1 MYLLSILSISAG
13 CAGLNFALL
22 CLEFWRK
29 GGGEGR
35 VLNIF
40 IINYEPTNLTANT
53 RPLRQVFPWLIE
65 FITSLVFG

>member
-1 MYLLSILSISAG
+1 M
-13 CAGLNFALL
+13 
-22 CLEFWRK
+22 
-29 GGGEGR
+29 GGK

-40 IINYEPTNLTANT
+40 IINYKQTNPTANT

>member
-22 CLEFWRK
+22 CLEFRRK
-29 GGGEGR
+29 GGEGR